1 MLKVVINL
9 TTKCLQT
16 NVVMNVINKKKL
28 YIYNKFI
35 DYILVVFRNLHI
47 LKKMQFYWQIHV

>member
-1 MLKVVINL
+1 
-9 TTKCLQT
+9 
-16 NVVMNVINKKKL
+16 MNVINKKKL

-47 LKKMQFYWQIHV
+47 LKKMQFYWQIQV

>member
-1 MLKVVINL
+1 
-9 TTKCLQT
+9 
-16 NVVMNVINKKKL
+16 MNVINNKKNYI

>member
-1 MLKVVINL
+1 
-9 TTKCLQT
+9 
-16 NVVMNVINKKKL
+16 MNVINKKKII
-28 YIYNKFI
+28 YIYIYKINKFI

>member
-1 MLKVVINL
+1 MKVIN
-9 TTKCLQT
+9 
-16 NVVMNVINKKKL
+16 NKKKL